1 MSDNKPVSFGDIAD
15 PSAPPKTASDAAER
29 LHASLE
35 KVKGSMFDDETFVE
49 NILRKC
55 VDSPGSFVRE
65 RSGEVSGAE
74 KKIER
79 HTLQGRTNKT
89 KLIVYLSDTEL
100 AQLDSLV
107 KQRGDRG
114 KSDLVNQVLCTGLGA
129 LRKI

>member
-55 VDSPGSFVRE
+55 VDSPGSFVR
-65 RSGEVSGAE
+65 RDLE
-74 KKIER
+74 KSQELR
-79 HTLQGRTNKT
+79 R
-89 KLIVYLSDTEL
+89 KLKDIRYKDEL
-100 AQLDSLV
+100 TRPNS
-107 KQRGDRG
+107 
-114 KSDLVNQVLCTGLGA
+114 LCTFRTLSWPS
-129 LRKI
+129 